1 MDLNKLV
8 QQLNASEESL
18 EKIEDASVRT
28 LLQFFKNALEQVLA
42 ENQQLREEIQRLRDE
57 ISRLQGEQG
66 KPSIRP
72 QSKIGDISSEK
83 NRASS
88 PKARKKKVKK

>member
-1 MDLNKLV
+1 MSSMDTNILV

-18 EKIEDASVRT
+18 AKIEDASVRA

-42 ENQQLREEIQRLRDE
+42 EKQQLREENQKLRDE

-83 NRASS
+83 NRASP
-88 PKARKKKVKK
+88 PKARKKK

>member
-1 MDLNKLV
+1 MSSMDLNILV
-8 QQLNASEESL
+8 QQLNASEDVL
-18 EKIEDASVRT
+18 VKIEDASVRA

-42 ENQQLREEIQRLRDE
+42 ENQQLREENQRLRDE
-57 ISRLQGEQG
+57 VSRLQGEQG

-83 NRASS
+83 NRASPS
-88 PKARKKKVKK
+88 KARKKK